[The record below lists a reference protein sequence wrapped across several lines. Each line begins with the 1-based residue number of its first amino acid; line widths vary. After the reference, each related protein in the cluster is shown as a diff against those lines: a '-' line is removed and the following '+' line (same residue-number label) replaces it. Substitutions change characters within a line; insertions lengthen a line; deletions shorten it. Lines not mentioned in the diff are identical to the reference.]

1 METGMSRRDFVKVT
15 SLAAMGLS
23 FGFKI
28 SSSFDTIIKNGML
41 IDGSG
46 KKMFK
51 ADLGIK
57 GEKITAIGDL
67 SSATAD
73 LIIDAK
79 DMYVSPGFIDIHT
92 HTDIELLVNGGGE
105 SKIMQGVTTEVSG
118 NCGSSP
124 FPYLPEDAK
133 SNSEHLRKKYDL
145 DVYWETMDGFYQA
158 LNNKISINYASF
170 TGHGD
175 LRAFVMGR
183 NDVPPTPEQL
193 VQLKK
198 VLAEN
203 LEMGSFGLSTGLE
216 YAPGSYANTAE
227 LIELSKVV
235 AKYGGLYNTHM
246 RNEDDTLLEA
256 IDEAIEI
263 CKKAEVNLEIA
274 HLKTCNPANWYKI
287 DKVIEKIEEAHI
299 NGLPIN
305 ADRYPYI
312 AYGTGLSTFL
322 PLWSRQGNGEE
333 IIARLKDTTLL
344 PKIKEYAESRG
355 NRIGGWKNV
364 VISNVNNES
373 NKQYEGKNIIE
384 CAEINS
390 IEPLDFIVKLLIDE
404 ELSVGMVGFA
414 MNEDNLR
421 RILQNKL
428 VMIGSD
434 GNATSPTGKLGEGKP
449 HPRYYGTFTRVLG
462 KYCREEKLFDWETAI
477 NKMTYMPAKKINLK
491 NRGLL
496 NNDFYADVVVFN
508 PNTIKDNATFVE
520 PKQFASGIEYVFV
533 NGKLTVNKGIHT
545 RANGGYILRK
555 S

>member
-1 METGMSRRDFVKVT
+1 ME
-15 SLAAMGLS
+15 
-23 FGFKI
+23 
-28 SSSFDTIIKNGML
+28 
-41 IDGSG
+41 
-46 KKMFK
+46 
-51 ADLGIK
+51 
-57 GEKITAIGDL
+57 
-67 SSATAD
+67 
-73 LIIDAK
+73 
-79 DMYVSPGFIDIHT
+79 
-92 HTDIELLVNGGGE
+92 
-105 SKIMQGVTTEVSG
+105 
-118 NCGSSP
+118 
-124 FPYLPEDAK
+124 
-133 SNSEHLRKKYDL
+133 
-145 DVYWETMDGFYQA
+145 
-158 LNNKISINYASF
+158 
-170 TGHGD
+170 
-175 LRAFVMGR
+175 
-183 NDVPPTPEQL
+183 
-193 VQLKK
+193 
-198 VLAEN
+198 
-203 LEMGSFGLSTGLE
+203 
-216 YAPGSYANTAE
+216 
-227 LIELSKVV
+227 
-235 AKYGGLYNTHM
+235 
-246 RNEDDTLLEA
+246 
-256 IDEAIEI
+256 
-263 CKKAEVNLEIA
+263 
-274 HLKTCNPANWYKI
+274 
-287 DKVIEKIEEAHI
+287 
-299 NGLPIN
+299 
-305 ADRYPYI
+305 
-312 AYGTGLSTFL
+312 
-322 PLWSRQGNGEE
+322 
-333 IIARLKDTTLL
+333 
-344 PKIKEYAESRG
+344 
-355 NRIGGWKNV
+355 NV
-364 VISNVNNES
+364 VISNVNNEN